1 MCQLACM
8 SYPLSSLVFLYCCC
22 IIWAEAARIP
32 TAVRFMWWVEL
43 LKDAPHVCLLGMI
56 GIGFMGRSCSLPSSS
71 YYSLCFLHQADEILY
86 TGKIYF
92 YTHSFSRCFY
102 KLRILKHMRFIEK
115 CREVGL
121 SIFKT
126 VLYYYFL
133 LYFDRIDFRKG
144 FWDVFLLMDL
154 NAFLFLCVCVC
165 FSDKIECFLY
175 YITTVKQFNYIIF
188 ACVDVI
194 LFLLYFERNYFRK
207 DILVSFLLFVM
218 VYVYIYSFRSFYQKL
233 LKMIEF
239 WYIWMLLFLYDGY
252 EWFL

>member
-1 MCQLACM
+1 MLLQIKDIKTHAIYWKVQG
-8 SYPLSSLVFLYCCC
+8 SRFEHFL
-22 IIWAEAARIP
+22 
-32 TAVRFMWWVEL
+32 
-43 LKDAPHVCLLGMI
+43 K
-56 GIGFMGRSCSLPSSS
+56 
-71 YYSLCFLHQADEILY
+71 
-86 TGKIYF
+86 
-92 YTHSFSRCFY
+92 
-102 KLRILKHMRFIEK
+102 
-115 CREVGL
+115 
-121 SIFKT
+121 
-126 VLYYYFL
+126 LYYTIIFCFILIELILEKVSEMFFYWWIWMHFS
-133 LYFDRIDFRKG
+133 F
-144 FWDVFLLMDL
+144 
-154 NAFLFLCVCVC
+154 CVCVC

>member
-121 SIFKT
+121 SIFLK
-126 VLYYYFL
+126 LYYTIIFCFILIELILEKVSEMFFYWWIWMHFS
-133 LYFDRIDFRKG
+133 F
-144 FWDVFLLMDL
+144 
-154 NAFLFLCVCVC
+154 CVCVC
-165 FSDKIECFLY
+165 VSRIKLNAF
-175 YITTVKQFNYIIF
+175 YII
-188 ACVDVI
+188 
-194 LFLLYFERNYFRK
+194 
-207 DILVSFLLFVM
+207 
-218 VYVYIYSFRSFYQKL
+218 
-233 LKMIEF
+233 
-239 WYIWMLLFLYDGY
+239 
-252 EWFL
+252 